1 MITQNGSASGLRRP
15 RSHQVLHQSRT
26 RRLWTQNKLRKGL
39 GRWGGGSPPMND
51 TPHHG
56 LFSYT
61 IGETKKKKKRNNTP
75 YVSSYQSKRKKAF
88 HDGPANS
95 FLWGWKEKLLYWL
108 QRKGKA
114 AYCCNA
120 TQPATERERRAF
132 QTKPS
137 PARAYN
143 PQTTCPSL
151 SRSPASA
158 NLVNSLPSPT
168 IGKFHLSPLLCL
180 PLPEALH
187 SLQRFQ
193 TSQTF
198 LPHPPFFN

>member
-26 RRLWTQNKLRKGL
+26 RTRRLWTQNKLRKGL
-39 GRWGGGSPPMND
+39 GGGGSPPKND

-61 IGETKKKKKRNNTP
+61 IGETKNREITHHMFHPINQKE
-75 YVSSYQSKRKKAF
+75 KKAF
-88 HDGPANS
+88 HDGPSNS
-95 FLWGWKEKLLYWL
+95 FLWGWKKKLLYWL

-137 PARAYN
+137 PARAYK

-180 PLPEALH
+180 PLSEALH
-187 SLQRFQ
+187 SPQRFQ

-198 LPHPPFFN
+198 LPPPPLFFN